1 MKHLPHVTPNG
12 KTVYQGGNTH
22 TLKWH
27 TKQQAASSV
36 SHDAAGK
43 ADYAIPEDNVFI
55 DSHRDNSFDVCQ

>member
-1 MKHLPHVTPNG
+1 M
-12 KTVYQGGNTH
+12 
-22 TLKWH
+22 
-27 TKQQAASSV
+27 